1 MSAISF
7 GVLICSL
14 AFPGY
19 TSCLKGLPAE
29 GRQPP
34 FPTKAKTAQSLQKH
48 QSFIMPLSQSQLRH
62 QCYSNTAG
70 TARELGV
77 DSDNLSPTTTHQQDP
92 VETF

>member
-1 MSAISF
+1 MSANSF
-7 GVLICSL
+7 GVLVCPLVWVIRPARKVFLPKGGSL
-14 AFPGY
+14 F
-19 TSCLKGLPAE
+19 
-29 GRQPP
+29 

-48 QSFIMPLSQSQLRH
+48 QSSIMPLFQSQLRH

-77 DSDNLSPTTTHQQDP
+77 DGDNLSPTTTHQQDP